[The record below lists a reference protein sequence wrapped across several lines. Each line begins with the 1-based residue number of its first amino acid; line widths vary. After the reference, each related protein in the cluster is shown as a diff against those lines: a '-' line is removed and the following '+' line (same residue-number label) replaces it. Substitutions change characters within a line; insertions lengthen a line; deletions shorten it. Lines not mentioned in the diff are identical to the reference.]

1 MSDRSTPAA
10 RDLYHGHLRDCR
22 ECRRMH
28 RLLYALYE
36 GPIVPPA
43 PGGVGEERQFHAAL
57 RRSREEAPQPWYH
70 KLSMRAGIVALA
82 GSAAVLALALF
93 DVGPVKDFAE
103 LGSSDPTTAQAT
115 PSDASMPSTPDAG
128 GINHQAQSY
137 GRIVGGHARV
147 TTPDGAPPTDTFPVG
162 TRFELE
168 RSEALQVG
176 LVGKLV
182 ANFTPGSSLAW
193 TAASPSLIEVEL
205 DRGIAA
211 VRYDRRPSDPIL
223 QVRTP
228 TAVVR
233 VVGTVFTV
241 QVEDGG
247 NTRVSVLR
255 GQVEVLD
262 PASNRQIAEVE
273 SGNWFDVASSSFGN
287 VGRVEVAAALPL
299 SNDVAEA
306 GADPHDMVALA
317 DGRIPDTW
325 NVPGLPADPDLRRLE
340 YVPASSDDP
349 PAYELDMQVARAAT
363 TGDHG
368 RGSTHVGAPSVPRK
382 VQDDGEDII
391 EHLMRDAEAT
401 RRKEMRAAME
411 TCRSHYDSPERRYRA
426 AKCLSRFVSK
436 YGNDP
441 AAAEGYLL
449 VGMLRMDYA
458 LDYRAAEKAFETFLR
473 RAPSHTYAELAYY
486 RMWLAAVEDGRISV
500 ALQRAHGYLER
511 YPNGKYVGKM
521 LQRFPELKSE
531 L

>member
-1 MSDRSTPAA
+1 
-10 RDLYHGHLRDCR
+10 
-22 ECRRMH
+22 MH

-43 PGGVGEERQFHAAL
+43 PAGVHEERQFHAAL

-93 DVGPVKDFAE
+93 DVGPVKDLGE
-103 LGSSDPTTAQAT
+103 LGTAHDRAAQAAT
-115 PSDASMPSTPDAG
+115 TDTSPPSAVDTG

-168 RSEALQVG
+168 TGEALQVG

-182 ANFTPGSSLAW
+182 ANFTPGSTLEW
-193 TAASPSLIEVEL
+193 TAASPSLIELEL
-205 DRGIAA
+205 ERGIAA

-241 QVEDGG
+241 QVEEKG

-262 PASNRQIAEVE
+262 PDSSRQIAEVE

-299 SNDVAEA
+299 SNDVSEA
-306 GADPHDMVALA
+306 GADPHDLVALA

-325 NVPGLPADPDLRRLE
+325 NVPGLPADAALRRLE

-349 PAYELDMQVARAAT
+349 PAYELDMHVARPASTA
-363 TGDHG
+363 DAY
-368 RGSTHVGAPSVPRK
+368 RGSGSHVAAPTAPRK
-382 VQDDGEDII
+382 VQDEGEDII

-401 RRKEMRAAME
+401 RRKEMRAALE
-411 TCRSHYDSPERRYRA
+411 TCRSHYYSPERRYRA

-436 YGNDP
+436 YGSDP

-500 ALQRAHGYLER
+500 ALRRAHDYLER

-531 L
+531 F

>member
-10 RDLYHGHLRDCR
+10 RDLYHGHLRECR

-36 GPIVPPA
+36 GPIVPAAPA
-43 PGGVGEERQFHAAL
+43 GVNEERQFHAAL
-57 RRSREEAPQPWYH
+57 RRSREESPQPWYH

-93 DVGPVKDFAE
+93 DMGPVKDLGE
-103 LGSSDPTTAQAT
+103 LGSDGDPTAQAT
-115 PSDASMPSTPDAG
+115 PVGDTTPAPSAEAG

-162 TRFELE
+162 TRFQLDDN
-168 RSEALQVG
+168 EALQVG
-176 LVGKLV
+176 LAGKLV
-182 ANFTPGSSLAW
+182 ANFTPGSSIGW
-193 TAASPSLIEVEL
+193 TAASPSLIELEVG
-205 DRGIAA
+205 RGIAA

-241 QVEDGG
+241 QVEDEG

-273 SGNWFDVASSSFGN
+273 SGNWFDVSSSSFGN

-299 SNDVAEA
+299 SNDVSEDTAE
-306 GADPHDMVALA
+306 PHDLVALA
-317 DGRIPDTW
+317 DGRIPDNW
-325 NVPGLPADPDLRRLE
+325 NVPGLPADAALRRLE

-349 PAYELDMQVARAAT
+349 PAFELDMHPSRSPASDARGTAPHVATPAA
-363 TGDHG
+363 
-368 RGSTHVGAPSVPRK
+368 PRK
-382 VQDDGEDII
+382 VQDEGEDII
-391 EHLMRDAEAT
+391 EHLMRDAEQT
-401 RRKEMRAAME
+401 RRKEMRAALE
-411 TCRSHYDSPERRYRA
+411 TCRAHYYSPDRRYRA
-426 AKCLSRFVSK
+426 AKCLSSFVSK

-473 RAPSHTYAELAYY
+473 RAPSHTYAELAHY

-500 ALQRAHGYLER
+500 ALKRAYDYLER
-511 YPNGKYVGKM
+511 YPDGKYVGKM
-521 LQRFPELKSE
+521 LQRFPELKSG

>member
-1 MSDRSTPAA
+1 
-10 RDLYHGHLRDCR
+10 
-22 ECRRMH
+22 MH

-36 GPIVPPA
+36 GPIVPAA
-43 PGGVGEERQFHAAL
+43 PSGVDEEREFHAAL
-57 RRSREEAPQPWYH
+57 RRGREERPQPWYH
-70 KLSMRAGIVALA
+70 KLSMRAGVVALA

-93 DVGPVKDFAE
+93 DVGPVKD
-103 LGSSDPTTAQAT
+103 LGKDLGALGGDGDVTAQADT
-115 PSDASMPSTPDAG
+115 SDLTAAASDDASDIG

-137 GRIVGGHARV
+137 GRIVGGHAHV
-147 TTPDGAPPTDTFPVG
+147 VTPDGGAPTDTFPIG

-168 RSEALQVG
+168 NNEALQVG

-182 ANFTPGSSLAW
+182 ANFTPGSSIGW
-193 TAASPSLIEVEL
+193 TAASPSLIEIEVT
-205 DRGIAA
+205 RGIAA

-241 QVEDGG
+241 EVESEG

-262 PASNRQIAEVE
+262 PASNKQLAEVE
-273 SGNWFDVASSSFGN
+273 SGFRFDVGSSSFGD
-287 VGRVEVAAALPL
+287 VGQLEVAAALPL

-306 GADPHDMVALA
+306 GAEPHDLLALA
-317 DGRIPDTW
+317 DGRIPADW
-325 NVPGLPADPDLRRLE
+325 NVPGLPADPDLRRIE
-340 YVPASSDDP
+340 YVPTSHEDDP
-349 PAYELDMQVARAAT
+349 SVELRMGRTPSIVDPYA
-363 TGDHG
+363 HG
-368 RGSTHVGAPSVPRK
+368 AGSPVGPAPSVAAPRK
-382 VQDDGEDII
+382 VVDEGDDMI

-401 RRKEMRAAME
+401 RRKEMRAALE
-411 TCRSHYDSPERRYRA
+411 TCRSHYNSPERRYRA
-426 AKCLSRFVSK
+426 AKCLSRFISK
-436 YGNDP
+436 YGDDP
-441 AAAEGYLL
+441 AAAEGFLL

-473 RAPSHTYAELAYY
+473 RAPSHTYAELAHY
-486 RMWLAAVEDGRISV
+486 RMWLSAVEDGRISV
-500 ALQRAHGYLER
+500 ALRRAHDYLER
-511 YPNGKYVGKM
+511 YPNGKYVGKV

>member
-10 RDLYHGHLRDCR
+10 RDLYHGHLRECR

-36 GPIVPPA
+36 GPIVPAAPA
-43 PGGVGEERQFHAAL
+43 GVNEERQFHAAL
-57 RRSREEAPQPWYH
+57 RRSREESPQPWYH

-93 DVGPVKDFAE
+93 DMGPVKDLGE
-103 LGSSDPTTAQAT
+103 LGSDGDPTAQAAPVGDTT
-115 PSDASMPSTPDAG
+115 PAPSAEAG

-162 TRFELE
+162 TRFQLDDN
-168 RSEALQVG
+168 EALQVG
-176 LVGKLV
+176 LAGKLV
-182 ANFTPGSSLAW
+182 ANFTPGSSIGW
-193 TAASPSLIEVEL
+193 TAASPSLIELEVG
-205 DRGIAA
+205 RGIAA

-241 QVEDGG
+241 QVEDEG

-273 SGNWFDVASSSFGN
+273 SGNWFDVSSSSFGN

-299 SNDVAEA
+299 SNDVSEDTAE
-306 GADPHDMVALA
+306 PHDLVALA
-317 DGRIPDTW
+317 DGRIPDNW
-325 NVPGLPADPDLRRLE
+325 NVPGLPADAALRRLE

-349 PAYELDMQVARAAT
+349 PAFELDMHPSRSPASDARGTAPHVATPAA
-363 TGDHG
+363 
-368 RGSTHVGAPSVPRK
+368 PRK
-382 VQDDGEDII
+382 VQDEGEDII
-391 EHLMRDAEAT
+391 EHLMRDAEQT
-401 RRKEMRAAME
+401 RRKEMRAALE
-411 TCRSHYDSPERRYRA
+411 TCRAHYYSPDRRYRA
-426 AKCLSRFVSK
+426 AKCLSSFVSK

-473 RAPSHTYAELAYY
+473 RAPSHTYAELAHY

-500 ALQRAHGYLER
+500 ALKRAYDYLER
-511 YPNGKYVGKM
+511 YPDGKYVGKM
-521 LQRFPELKSE
+521 LQRFPELKSG